1 MQIRRSDR
9 AQNGDGTDVKIVCL
23 QHLIAAIIFLLLEK
37 PILSKLLPKYAK
49 ERNIII
55 DTYKE
60 KDLFY
65 LYFIING
72 VFSN

>member
-55 DTYKE
+55 DTYEE
-60 KDLFY
+60 KGSFVTY
-65 LYFIING
+65 Y
-72 VFSN
+72 